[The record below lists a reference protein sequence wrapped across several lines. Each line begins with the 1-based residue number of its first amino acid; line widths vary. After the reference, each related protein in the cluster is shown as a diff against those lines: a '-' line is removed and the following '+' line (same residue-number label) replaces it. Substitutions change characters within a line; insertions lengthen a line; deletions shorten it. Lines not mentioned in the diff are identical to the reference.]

1 MERRIAML
9 EKEYKYFE
17 RLVPE
22 LAKKYPHK
30 FAVIKG
36 ESIIGVYDT
45 LQDALTETAKD
56 NELGTFIIQQCEE
69 TSASIQRFHS
79 RVSFA

>member
-1 MERRIAML
+1 ML
-9 EKEYKYFE
+9 EKEYKYYE
-17 RLVPE
+17 SIADE

-36 ESIIGVYDT
+36 EKVIGVYDT
-45 LQDALTETAKD
+45 IPDALKETAKD

-69 TSASIQRFHS
+69 VDRSIQRFHS
-79 RVSFA
+79 RVSFACPK

>member
-1 MERRIAML
+1 ML

-17 RLVPE
+17 SIADD

-30 FAVIKG
+30 YVVIKD
-36 ESIIGVYDT
+36 ESVIGVYDT
-45 LQDALTETAKD
+45 IQDALTVTAKD
-56 NELGTFIIQQCEE
+56 HKLGTFIVQQCEE
-69 TSASIQRFHS
+69 VERAIQRFHS